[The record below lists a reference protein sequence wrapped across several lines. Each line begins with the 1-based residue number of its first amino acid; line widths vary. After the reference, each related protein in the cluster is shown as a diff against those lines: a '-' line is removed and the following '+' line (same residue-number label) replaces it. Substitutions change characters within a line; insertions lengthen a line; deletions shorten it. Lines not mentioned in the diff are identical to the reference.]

1 MRVSSRIWLALA
13 GLLITAQ
20 VTADDVTAT
29 LPSFHTFGG
38 AAHEASPADLDTGPD
53 YKGLRRDAYYFFGYQ
68 FAAIAVLYVMPESIS
83 SWDNE
88 EKNDYSLS
96 KWKYNVTHPEWD
108 SDDWFINYVLHPYWG
123 AAYYV
128 RGRERGLQRTGAFW
142 YSTILSSVYEFGL
155 EALFEEVSIQDVFIT
170 PIGGLI
176 VGDYF
181 MRLRDRISQRALT
194 TGTLSRKDKFAL
206 VMTDPLGSLN
216 RKTDQIFGRET
227 HVSIDTF
234 MQTRPLISSTYSW
247 DPYGTPTTNLPPIK
261 GPKVAFGIRFQLR
274 F

>member
-1 MRVSSRIWLALA
+1 
-13 GLLITAQ
+13 LITAQ
-20 VTADDVTAT
+20 VTADNVTT
-29 LPSFHTFGG
+29 SLPSFDPLGS

-181 MRLRDRISQRALT
+181 LRLRDRISARALT
-194 TGTLSRKDKFAL
+194 TGKLSRKDKFTL

-227 HVSIDTF
+227 YVSIDTF